1 MQIVTLLPCLCSAH
15 GCCMYSTLD
24 EHATLQVL
32 LSKANLQCA
41 CQWHAALFSKEVA
54 VQDGEGFAVPMS
66 KHQVHQ
72 DQPEAVN
79 NLVLQFLQ
87 QKVCHG
93 KPSQQHKVKAE
104 E

>member
-1 MQIVTLLPCLCSAH
+1 MQIVTLLPCPCSAH
-15 GCCMYSTLD
+15 GCCMSSTID
-24 EHATLQVL
+24 EHATLRVL

-41 CQWHAALFSKEVA
+41 WQWGAVLPSKQVV

-79 NLVLQFLQ
+79 NLVMQFLQ

-93 KPSQQHKVKAE
+93 QSLSCMR
-104 E
+104 

>member
-1 MQIVTLLPCLCSAH
+1 M
-15 GCCMYSTLD
+15 
-24 EHATLQVL
+24 L
-32 LSKANLQCA
+32 LSKARLRVRRILLSPN
-41 CQWHAALFSKEVA
+41 EVV

-79 NLVLQFLQ
+79 HLILQFLQ
-87 QKVCHG
+87 QKVCHR
-93 KPSQQHKVKAE
+93 KPSQQHKVQAE